1 MSLKDNLKVYTCSYD
16 TTDCAVQKNSYFNF
30 TAGIF
35 TVGITYCFEHKI
47 FTTHKWI
54 HYTLHTMK
62 YHYYAGPL
70 TCTAQIS
77 RVWTP
82 PTSSAHS
89 SHSPL
94 WNQILGTA
102 VEHFC
107 TLNCVGIVLQRSTL
121 WGNWC
126 TTVNWRNDQALHG
139 CWNRYTTHMYL
150 ALLCSQ
156 LVFVPEFKECRLYPP
171 DHFPMLY
178 TESNICT
185 RWDPG
190 TRPVH
195 IKLK

>member
-1 MSLKDNLKVYTCSYD
+1 M
-16 TTDCAVQKNSYFNF
+16 AQQIVQFRRIHILTF

-35 TVGITYCFEHKI
+35 SVGITYCFEHKI

-94 WNQILGTA
+94 WNQILATA
-102 VEHFC
+102 VEYFC

-126 TTVNWRNDQALHG
+126 TTVNWRNDQTLHW

-156 LVFVPEFKECRLYPP
+156 LVFVPEFKECIAMHWKQYMHQVRSG
-171 DHFPMLY
+171 DKTSSHQAK
-178 TESNICT
+178 TNIS
-185 RWDPG
+185 DA
-190 TRPVH
+190 
-195 IKLK
+195 